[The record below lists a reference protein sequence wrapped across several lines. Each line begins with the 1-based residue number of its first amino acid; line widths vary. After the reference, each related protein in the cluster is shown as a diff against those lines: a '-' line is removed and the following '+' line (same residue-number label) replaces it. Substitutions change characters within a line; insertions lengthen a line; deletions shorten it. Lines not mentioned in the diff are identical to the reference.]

1 MRLQNKVAVVFGAG
15 QTAGETIG
23 NGRATAVL
31 FAREGAKVLLVDRD
45 ETSVLETK
53 KMIEAEGGQ
62 ASTAVADVIN
72 ELEVKAAIDQAV
84 SEYGRIDILH
94 NNVGI
99 GRNDT
104 GPSHMTEEIWDTI
117 MDVNVKG
124 AVFACK
130 HVLPIMRAQ
139 QSGSIINISSV
150 AAVCAVGIVAYK
162 ASKAALNA
170 YSHSVAMGNAKY
182 GVRSN
187 VIMPGLMD
195 TPMAVEGYAAAQD
208 MAREDV
214 RAARNARVPL
224 QQQMGTAWDV
234 AHAAVFLASDEA
246 KFITAVELP
255 VDGGQSAKIG

>member
-1 MRLQNKVAVVFGAG
+1 MRLQDKVAVVFGAG
-15 QTAGETIG
+15 QTVGETIG
-23 NGRATAVL
+23 NGRATAIL

-84 SEYGRIDILH
+84 SEHGRIDILH

-117 MDVNVKG
+117 MEVNVKG

-130 HVLPIMRAQ
+130 HVLPIMRVQ

-162 ASKAALNA
+162 A
-170 YSHSVAMGNAKY
+170 
-182 GVRSN
+182 
-187 VIMPGLMD
+187 
-195 TPMAVEGYAAAQD
+195 
-208 MAREDV
+208 
-214 RAARNARVPL
+214 
-224 QQQMGTAWDV
+224 
-234 AHAAVFLASDEA
+234 
-246 KFITAVELP
+246 
-255 VDGGQSAKIG
+255 